1 MFIIQ
6 CKEFHL
12 SPHHSSTCG
21 EVSLNRCKKIKMRI
35 MITIMAIFIILTTLP
50 CPNVFIIQCKECYR
64 HPHHPRSRSGQW
76 SLNGCKDV
84 SLNPLILTCCH
95 QRQFQN
101 CRQDQDPDQHHGHL
115 YHLDRLKHQHLHA
128 LLIHPLSLS
137 PQASFA
143 TSLHTP
149 RQSHFHLLPLLDLP
163 KPSLPSYLLTFLP
176 SPKGSNFH

>member
-1 MFIIQ
+1 
-6 CKEFHL
+6 
-12 SPHHSSTCG
+12 
-21 EVSLNRCKKIKMRI
+21 MRI

-115 YHLDRLKHQHLHA
+115 YHLDHLKHQHLHA

-149 RQSHFHLLPLLDLP
+149 RQSHFHLLPFLDLP

-176 SPKGSNFH
+176 SPKGSNFHLLPYLITYRPIPSSTYFKVKIRPVWCLEEG